1 MEIRSMTSKS
11 VIGAA
16 ALVAGIASAAG
27 LWSFDDAAA
36 QNIQLQGI
44 AAQNCTIDVTAD
56 AAASTLPLTTAGAQ
70 RIQVG
75 TVTQTCNKKAGYT
88 LSVTSSNC
96 AAAPTGGKVVD
107 AVAGE
112 HLSYSGEFANPT
124 TGGSTASVTGLLAS
138 ACSSQVARDVTNAK
152 ISGEISTVFVN
163 FTGDAALGAGTYTDT
178 LTVVLAVK

>member
-1 MEIRSMTSKS
+1 MEKRSMTIKSK
-11 VIGAA
+11 IGAA
-16 ALVAGIASAAG
+16 VLLAGVAAAG
-27 LWSFDDAAA
+27 LWGAGDAAA
-36 QNIQLQGI
+36 QNIQLQGT

-75 TVTQTCNKKAGYT
+75 TVTQNCNKKAGYT
-88 LSVTSSNC
+88 LSVTSANC

-107 AVAGE
+107 AAVGE
-112 HLSYSGEFANPT
+112 SLSYSGEFANPT

-152 ISGEISTVFVN
+152 IASEISTVFVN
-163 FTGDAALGAGTYTDT
+163 FTGDAALAAGTYTDT

>member
-1 MEIRSMTSKS
+1 MEFRSMKS
-11 VIGAA
+11 RSLMGATVLLA
-16 ALVAGIASAAG
+16 GVAAAG
-27 LWSFDDAAA
+27 LWGFGDAAA

-44 AAQNCTIDVTAD
+44 AAQNCTIDVVAD
-56 AAASTLPLTTAGAQ
+56 GAASTLPLTTSGAQ
-70 RIQVG
+70 RVQVG
-75 TVTQTCNKKAGYT
+75 TVTQNCNKKAGYT
-88 LSVTSSNC
+88 LSVTSTNC

-112 HLSYSGEFANPT
+112 SLNYSGEFANPT

-138 ACSSQVARDVTNAK
+138 ACSSQTARDVTNAK

-163 FTGDAALGAGTYTDT
+163 FTGNTALGAGTYTDT